1 MRGFLLL
8 SRSKPG
14 ERRPITWQ
22 QMRQK
27 QVQKLAQRQMRQQL
41 GLEQPQ
47 VLERLAQ
54 RLLLFYRKR
63 TKQQQR

>member
-1 MRGFLLL
+1 MH
-8 SRSKPG
+8 
-14 ERRPITWQ
+14 
-22 QMRQK
+22 QM
-27 QVQKLAQRQMRQQL
+27 QVQKLEQRQMRQQL

-54 RLLLFYRKR
+54 RLLLFYRKQ